1 MRHLLALTL
10 HHDQD
15 VVTARQRAVHLAQL
29 LGFETSEQTRIAT
42 AVSEIVRNAF
52 RYATGGTVAF
62 AVDEESR
69 PQRLV
74 VRVSDRGPGIARLDD
89 VLSGRYRS
97 STGMGLGIVGARRL
111 MDGFSIE
118 SSPAGTSVVLEK
130 AFSPRQ
136 DVVTAARARHI
147 AETVAR
153 RRPDGLLEEVQHQ
166 NQELL
171 RAFDELQHKQQELVH
186 LNRELEDTNRGVVAL
201 YAELDE
207 KADHLRRADELKSRF
222 LSNMTHEF
230 RTPVNSI
237 IGLSNLLIDDA
248 QREGRE
254 PAPEVSYIRQ
264 AAEQLSELVNDLL
277 DLAKVEAGKTVVRS
291 SRFEIHSLFGALR
304 GMLRPLLLNQSVSL
318 VFDDVE
324 GLPPL
329 ESDEPK
335 LSQILRNLIS
345 NALKFTERGE
355 VRVSAGMIDD
365 DTVVFR
371 VADTGIGIAPEDQP
385 RIFEEFTQLEHRLQ
399 RHVRG
404 TGLGLPL
411 SRRLAELLGGTL
423 SVESEPG
430 AGSTF
435 SVTLP
440 AHYSARRSPAA
451 VEWRPVEGRLPV
463 LVLEDAPDAH
473 YFYDKVLRSSR
484 FQVYPAF
491 TVGDAE
497 AALDRIQPAVIV
509 LDVMLGEEDA
519 WGFLEHVTRDD
530 RTRQV
535 PVLVVSSAPDRDQ
548 ALRRGARAFLPK
560 PLDRRLLLNMLDTL
574 SRPTARP
581 TRVLVVDDED
591 VARYLIRQCL
601 PIPAFELTEATSVA
615 EGIRRATTEHPD
627 VILLDLVMPDGD
639 GRAVLRAVRQQSNGH
654 GIPVVIVTSQALSEE
669 ERETLLK
676 EAQGVMS
683 KADLTRET
691 LAASV
696 RAAVGQGPD
705 DRMKPLTHSV
715 PS

>member
-10 HHDQD
+10 QHDQD

-29 LGFETSEQTRIAT
+29 LGFENSEQTRIAT

-52 RYATGGTVAF
+52 RYATGGTAAF

-74 VRVSDRGPGIARLDD
+74 VRVSDRGPGIVRLDE

-118 SSPAGTSVVLEK
+118 SSPAGTTVVLEK

-136 DVVTAARARHI
+136 DIVTAASARHI

-153 RRPDGLLEEVQHQ
+153 RRPDGLLEEIQHQ

-171 RAFDELQHKQQELVH
+171 RALDELQHKQQELVH

-291 SRFEIHSLFGALR
+291 SRFEIDNLFGALR

-329 ESDEPK
+329 ETDEAK

-355 VRVSAGMIDD
+355 VRVSAGTIDD

-430 AGSTF
+430 VGSTF

-440 AHYSARRSPAA
+440 AHYSTRRSPAA

-463 LVLEDAPDAH
+463 LVLEDAPDAQ

-491 TVGDAE
+491 TVREAE
-497 AALDRIQPAVIV
+497 AALDRIQPAVVI
-509 LDVMLGEEDA
+509 LDVMLGDEDA
-519 WGFLEHVTRDD
+519 WGFLEHLTRDD

-535 PVLVVSSAPDRDQ
+535 PVLVVSSAPERDQ

-560 PLDRRLLLNMLDTL
+560 PLDRRPLLNMLDTL
-574 SRPTARP
+574 SGPPARP
-581 TRVLVVDDED
+581 TRVLVVDDEE
-591 VARYLIRQCL
+591 VARYLVRQCL

-639 GRAVLRAVRQQSNGH
+639 GRSVLRAVRQPSDGH

-669 ERETLLK
+669 ERTALLK

-705 DRMKPLTHSV
+705 DRMTPLTHSV